1 MRNLLGLIVLVA
13 IARPALGQA
22 PLAHWEPFVS
32 LPGVTDLSVARG
44 DRSFTATGGGRLFLL
59 DPDGT
64 LRDFA
69 RGAGGYATAPAP
81 EAYLTLTRN
90 QRVRGAG
97 CSFQQDDVYALEV
110 ASPGVVRVDASGVA
124 TPFAT
129 LPAGSF
135 PNGIAYD
142 HVGRFG
148 HRLLVTALFGGVSA
162 AVYAIDCRGHLQTVV
177 AQAPAVEGGI
187 AIAPRGFG
195 RFGGW
200 LMAPDELSGRI
211 LAIDRDGTVRFAVD
225 STLAGG
231 QDIGVESL
239 GFVPRRFGRRGAAFL
254 ADRGQPGNPHPGTD
268 SVLRVAGD
276 ALVAAGVRPGD
287 LLAATEAS
295 ANTIAIR
302 CRRRCTV
309 RRVADGPAV
318 AHAEGHIVFA
328 R

>member
-1 MRNLLGLIVLVA
+1 MRNLLGLIVLLA
-13 IARPALGQA
+13 IARPVHGQA
-22 PLAHWEPFVS
+22 PLARWEPFVS
-32 LPGVTDLSVARG
+32 LPGVTDLSVARVDG
-44 DRSFTATGGGRLFLL
+44 SFTATGGGRLFLL
-59 DPDGT
+59 DPGGT

-69 RGAGGYATAPAP
+69 RAAGGYATAPEP

-124 TPFAT
+124 LPFAT
-129 LPAGSF
+129 LPADSF
-135 PNGIAYD
+135 PNGIVFD
-142 HVGRFG
+142 HVGRFH
-148 HRLLVTALFGGVSA
+148 HRLLVSALVGTATSVF
-162 AVYAIDCRGHLQTVV
+162 AIDCSGRVTTITSNL
-177 AQAPAVEGGI
+177 PAMEGGL
-187 AIAPRGFG
+187 AVAPRRFG

-211 LAIDRDGTVRFAVD
+211 LAIDRDGSVRFAVET
-225 STLAGG
+225 TLPRG

-254 ADRGQPGNPHPGTD
+254 ADRGQPGNPHPGSD
-268 SVLRVAGD
+268 SVLRIAGD
-276 ALVAAGVRPGD
+276 ALLAAGVRPGD